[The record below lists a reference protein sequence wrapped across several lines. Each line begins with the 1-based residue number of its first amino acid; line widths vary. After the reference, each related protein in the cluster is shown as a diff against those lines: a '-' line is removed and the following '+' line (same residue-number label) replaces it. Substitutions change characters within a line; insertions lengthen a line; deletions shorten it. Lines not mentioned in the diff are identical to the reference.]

1 MSHYVQPLL
10 RSGQLAMTLPE
21 SPKSRKQRYYAV

>member
-10 RSGQLAMTLPE
+10 KTGQLAMTLPKT
-21 SPKSRKQRYYAV
+21 PKSSKQKYYTV